1 MLLTYFKYCLNLLPL
16 VDWKLYAWIKR
27 GKRRKE
33 ILHFLSNSNQPV
45 TPKEIKDELKISLSQ
60 VSLLLKEL
68 TQNKLILCLNPE
80 DNIGKL
86 YTISEDGK
94 RLMDGIK
101 K

>member
-1 MLLTYFKYCLNLLPL
+1 

-33 ILHFLSNSNQPV
+33 LLQFLSNSNQPV

-94 RLMDGIK
+94 GLMDGIK

>member
-1 MLLTYFKYCLNLLPL
+1 
-16 VDWKLYAWIKR
+16 VDWKLYAWVKR

-33 ILHFLSNSNQPV
+33 LLQFLSNSNQPV

-60 VSLLLKEL
+60 VSFLLTEL
-68 TQNKLILCLNPE
+68 SKKKIIICLNPE

-86 YTISEDGK
+86 YIISEEGK
-94 RLMDGIK
+94 KLFEGMK